1 MAIAR
6 VSGNALANDL
16 QRSTNLAISTDA
28 LYIDVANSR
37 IGVNTTSTTHAITT
51 PDDASI
57 GNVVITGN
65 SITSYLGN
73 LDLSGSELNLG
84 AVEDITITGG
94 SSGTVLS
101 TDGSGVLSFIPIS
114 NVGGLTGNVI
124 SLGTPTDGDLTTN
137 VAYNDWTTNTFV
149 TDGLDDLNQVALNIA
164 NGTYVGQ
171 VEFTGTPL
179 AGPSPQTVTFSGS
192 LVGTAD
198 NYLWDFGD
206 GNTSTSGLNVSHTY
220 NDDAG
225 GQFTVSL
232 TAFNSDGTYQGN
244 VSLGAKG
251 SVDTRTRTNYI
262 TLYTPNPVPAFTI
275 TDNSIDS
282 GALAEI
288 NNTSTNVT
296 SSYELDWG
304 DGVANTNPAL
314 GWTTLTNT
322 YTNSGGDEQY
332 TIVLAGTSSTA
343 GPTPVTVYSAPGTV
357 SVYSDHTSQFTAS
370 ATTLVNEEATSGGVV
385 TFTNTV
391 ATDPGSTAVFGSQQK
406 YRWTWDDGQVANVN
420 IQSGVAGNPGSTINH
435 TFALSSGNQAS
446 GTSQTFDV
454 TLQVRNGST
463 NSPFVSGTT
472 TITIEPDVRAIYTG
486 SAVTLSDRTGDNAQ
500 DGYVFT
506 DYRDGADRA
515 LFTFDNTSQNA
526 TIFDWAFGDGNTTG
540 NITSGAGTPGNGN
553 ITNTYS
559 STGNYTVELDVYGT
573 PATIA
578 QSDSEVKSNYIQ
590 INANPAQPGALS
602 TKTLSLADSSQGTSP
617 LLAANATDNSSGN
630 IVAAGSSV
638 TRYTTTTTINTNN
651 VTNANTAISG
661 TLSAQFN
668 GSTAG
673 NITFTSSGDASGTYT
688 DLIVVAD
695 GDAHDEISASTYP
708 SGFAKVFDARWQR
721 ALSGISVG
729 YNDAKL
735 SHTTTG
741 DTNLVDFVKD
751 DMFDVPT
758 VVQGNAVIVEQT
770 AGTYRYISGVP
781 YYNTGSPAIQIQGL
795 EVSNLTGQTYRNTS
809 QPIQFTTGTLAEGT
823 SGSIIN
829 TQTKT
834 YSDIDGTPSFV
845 TAGIVDADVGVASP
859 QPMGNITLSVNG
871 SARAVGYVDSQM
883 FNVNGSSSVV
893 NITNQYI
900 QIYSASLSGFD
911 EQNIPVADALG
922 SVYDDDGLRITGLGS
937 AADNPAFNSA
947 TNYYTSNAWSG
958 AETIAGT
965 QEAVVRWGTLD
976 HFTTD
981 FSSGYLPSGPDLN
994 TGRSGTQYFTF
1005 AFRRA
1010 TMANFDISLNS
1021 STGITG
1027 LWIAAP
1033 GTTIDDASTANGW
1046 VDGTVQYAGSGVPGD
1061 DTGNGGNGSL
1071 GCALT
1076 GADVIPT
1083 GSTINAAYTMTL
1095 GSENSSNSTGNNV
1108 LVRIALASGQSL
1120 TSVSVGVAS

>member
-65 SITSYLGN
+65 SITSDLGN

-370 ATTLVNEEATSGGVV
+370 ATTLVNEEATSGGV
-385 TFTNTV
+385 
-391 ATDPGSTAVFGSQQK
+391 
-406 YRWTWDDGQVANVN
+406 
-420 IQSGVAGNPGSTINH
+420 
-435 TFALSSGNQAS
+435 
-446 GTSQTFDV
+446 
-454 TLQVRNGST
+454 
-463 NSPFVSGTT
+463 
-472 TITIEPDVRAIYTG
+472 
-486 SAVTLSDRTGDNAQ
+486 
-500 DGYVFT
+500 
-506 DYRDGADRA
+506 
-515 LFTFDNTSQNA
+515 
-526 TIFDWAFGDGNTTG
+526 
-540 NITSGAGTPGNGN
+540 
-553 ITNTYS
+553 
-559 STGNYTVELDVYGT
+559 
-573 PATIA
+573 
-578 QSDSEVKSNYIQ
+578 
-590 INANPAQPGALS
+590 
-602 TKTLSLADSSQGTSP
+602 
-617 LLAANATDNSSGN
+617 
-630 IVAAGSSV
+630 
-638 TRYTTTTTINTNN
+638 
-651 VTNANTAISG
+651 
-661 TLSAQFN
+661 
-668 GSTAG
+668 
-673 NITFTSSGDASGTYT
+673 
-688 DLIVVAD
+688 
-695 GDAHDEISASTYP
+695 
-708 SGFAKVFDARWQR
+708 
-721 ALSGISVG
+721 
-729 YNDAKL
+729 
-735 SHTTTG
+735 
-741 DTNLVDFVKD
+741 
-751 DMFDVPT
+751 
-758 VVQGNAVIVEQT
+758 
-770 AGTYRYISGVP
+770 
-781 YYNTGSPAIQIQGL
+781 
-795 EVSNLTGQTYRNTS
+795 
-809 QPIQFTTGTLAEGT
+809 
-823 SGSIIN
+823 
-829 TQTKT
+829 
-834 YSDIDGTPSFV
+834 
-845 TAGIVDADVGVASP
+845 
-859 QPMGNITLSVNG
+859 
-871 SARAVGYVDSQM
+871 
-883 FNVNGSSSVV
+883 
-893 NITNQYI
+893 
-900 QIYSASLSGFD
+900 
-911 EQNIPVADALG
+911 
-922 SVYDDDGLRITGLGS
+922 
-937 AADNPAFNSA
+937 
-947 TNYYTSNAWSG
+947 
-958 AETIAGT
+958 
-965 QEAVVRWGTLD
+965 
-976 HFTTD
+976 
-981 FSSGYLPSGPDLN
+981 
-994 TGRSGTQYFTF
+994 
-1005 AFRRA
+1005 
-1010 TMANFDISLNS
+1010 
-1021 STGITG
+1021 
-1027 LWIAAP
+1027 
-1033 GTTIDDASTANGW
+1033 
-1046 VDGTVQYAGSGVPGD
+1046 
-1061 DTGNGGNGSL
+1061 
-1071 GCALT
+1071 
-1076 GADVIPT
+1076 
-1083 GSTINAAYTMTL
+1083 
-1095 GSENSSNSTGNNV
+1095 
-1108 LVRIALASGQSL
+1108 
-1120 TSVSVGVAS
+1120 

>member
-6 VSGNALANDL
+6 VTGNALADNL
-16 QRSTNLAISTDA
+16 QRSTNLAIDTDA
-28 LYIDVANSR
+28 FYVDVANSR

-57 GNVVITGN
+57 GNIVITGN
-65 SITSYLGN
+65 SITAEGPLN
-73 LDLSGSELNLG
+73 LAGSTLLLG
-84 AVEDITITGG
+84 AVSNVEITGG
-94 SSGTVLS
+94 SAGQVMS
-101 TDGSGVLSFIPIS
+101 TDGAGNLSFVPIG

-137 VAYNDWTTNTFV
+137 VAYNDWTTSTYV

-171 VEFTGTPL
+171 VDFSGTPV
-179 AGPSPQTVTFSGS
+179 AGPSPQTVTFSGN

-198 NYLWDFGD
+198 SYLWDFGD
-206 GNTSTSGLNVSHTY
+206 GNTATSGLNVSHTY
-220 NDDAG
+220 SNVSG

-251 SVDTRTRTNYI
+251 SVDTKTRTNYI
-262 TLYTPNPVPAFTI
+262 TLYTPNPAPSFTI

-282 GALAEI
+282 GTAAEI

-296 SSYELDWG
+296 TSYELDWG
-304 DGVANTNPAL
+304 DGVANTTPAL
-314 GWTTLTNT
+314 SWTTLTNT
-322 YTNSGGDEQY
+322 YTNAGGDEQY
-332 TIVLAGTSSTA
+332 TIVLAGTSNTA

-357 SVYSDHTSQFTAS
+357 SVYSDHTSQFSAS
-370 ATTLVNEEATSGGVV
+370 ATTVVNEEATSGGVV

-391 ATDPGSTAVFGSQQK
+391 ATDPGTTATFGSQQK
-406 YRWTWDDGQVANVN
+406 YLWTWGDSTSANVN

-435 TFALSSGNQAS
+435 TFALSSGNQS
-446 GTSQTFDV
+446 GGTSQTFDV

-463 NSPFVSGTT
+463 NSPFVSGIT
-472 TITIEPDVRAIYTG
+472 TITVEPDVRAIYTG
-486 SAVTLSDRTGDNAQ
+486 TAVTVSDRSGDNAQ

-515 LFTFDNTSQNA
+515 LFTFDNTSQNG
-526 TIFDWAFGDGNTTG
+526 TTFDWTFGDGNTTG
-540 NITSGAGTPGNGN
+540 NITSGAGTPGGGN
-553 ITNTYS
+553 ITNTYP

-602 TKTLSLADSSQGTSP
+602 TKTLSLQDSSQGTSP
-617 LLAANATDNSSGN
+617 LLAANATDNSGGN
-630 IVAAGSSV
+630 IVAAGTSV

-661 TLSAQFN
+661 TLSAIFN
-668 GSTAG
+668 NSSAG
-673 NITFTSSGDASGTYT
+673 NVTFTSGGNATGTYT

-735 SHTTTG
+735 SHTSAG

-751 DMFDVPT
+751 DMTAVPS
-758 VVQGNAVIVEQT
+758 VVQASAVIAEST

-781 YYNTGSPAIQIQGL
+781 YYNTGSPTITVTGL
-795 EVSNLTGQTYRNTS
+795 AVGDLVGQTYRNTS
-809 QPIQFTTGTLAEGT
+809 TPIQFTTGTLQEST
-823 SGSIIN
+823 SGTIFN

-834 YSDIDGTPSFV
+834 YAQIDGAPTFLSG
-845 TAGIVDADVGVASP
+845 GIPIAQTGVASDYT
-859 QPMGNITLSVNG
+859 MGTITVNVNG
-871 SARAVGYVDSQM
+871 SARAVGYLDAQM

-893 NITNQYI
+893 NITDKLI

-947 TNYYTSNAWSG
+947 TDYYTSNAWSG

-981 FSSGYLPSGPDLN
+981 FSSGYLPAGPDLN

-1033 GTTIDDASTANGW
+1033 GTTIDDASTQNGW
-1046 VDGTVQYAGSGVPGD
+1046 IDGTVQYAGSGVPGD

-1083 GSTINAAYTMTL
+1083 GTSINAAYNMTL

-1108 LVRIALASGQSL
+1108 LVRIALASGDTL

>member
-6 VSGNALANDL
+6 VTGNALADNL
-16 QRSTNLAISTDA
+16 QRSTNLAIDTDA
-28 LYIDVANSR
+28 FYVDVANSR

-57 GNVVITGN
+57 GNIVITGN
-65 SITSYLGN
+65 SITAEGPLN
-73 LDLSGSELNLG
+73 LAGSTLLLG
-84 AVEDITITGG
+84 AVSNVEITGG
-94 SSGTVLS
+94 SAGQVMS
-101 TDGSGVLSFIPIS
+101 TDGAGNLSFVPIS

-137 VAYNDWTTNTFV
+137 VAYDGWSTSTYV

-171 VEFTGTPL
+171 VDFSGTPL
-179 AGPSPQTVTFSGS
+179 AGPSPQTVSFTGS
-192 LVGTAD
+192 LIGNAD
-198 NYLWDFGD
+198 SYLWDFGD

-220 NDDAG
+220 NDASG
-225 GQFTVSL
+225 GQFTVVL
-232 TAFNSDGTYQGN
+232 TAFNSNGTYEGN

-251 SVDTRTRTNYI
+251 SVDSNTKTNYI
-262 TLYTPNPVPAFTI
+262 TLYTPNPAPSFTI

-282 GALAEI
+282 GTAAEI

-296 SSYELDWG
+296 TSYELDWG
-304 DGVANTNPAL
+304 DGAANTTPAL
-314 GWTTLTNT
+314 SWTTLTNT
-322 YTNSGGDEQY
+322 YTNAGGDEQY
-332 TIVLAGTSSTA
+332 TIVLAGTSNTA

-357 SVYSDHTSQFTAS
+357 SVYSDHTSQFSAS
-370 ATTLVNEEATSGGVV
+370 ATTVVNEEATSGGVV

-391 ATDPGSTAVFGSQQK
+391 ATDPGTTATFGSQQK
-406 YRWTWDDGQVANVN
+406 YLWTWGDSTSANVN
-420 IQSGVAGNPGSTINH
+420 IQSGVAGNPGSTIDH
-435 TFALSSGNQAS
+435 TFALSSGNQS
-446 GTSQTFDV
+446 GGTSQTFDV

-463 NSPFVSGTT
+463 NSPFVSGIT
-472 TITIEPDVRAIYTG
+472 TITVEPDVRAIYTG
-486 SAVTLSDRTGDNAQ
+486 TAVTVSDRSGDNAQ

-515 LFTFDNTSQNA
+515 LFTFENTSQNG
-526 TIFDWAFGDGNTTG
+526 TTFDWTFGDGNTTG

-553 ITNTYS
+553 ITNTYP

-573 PATIA
+573 PGTIA

-617 LLAANATDNSSGN
+617 LLAASATDNSSGN
-630 IVAAGSSV
+630 IPAAGSSV
-638 TRYTTTTTINTNN
+638 TRYTTADPINTNN

-661 TLSAQFN
+661 TLAAIFN
-668 GSTAG
+668 NADVG
-673 NITFTSSGDASGTYT
+673 NVTFSSGGDATGTYT
-688 DLIVVAD
+688 DLVVVAD
-695 GDAHDEISASTYP
+695 GDAHNEISASTYP

-721 ALSGISVG
+721 SLSGISVG
-729 YNDAKL
+729 YSDVSL
-735 SHTTTG
+735 SHTSAG
-741 DTNLVDFVKD
+741 QTNTVGFVKD
-751 DMFDVPT
+751 DMTAVPS
-758 VVQGNAVIVEQT
+758 VVQASAVIAEGT

-781 YYNTGSPAIQIQGL
+781 YYNTGSPTITVTGL
-795 EVSNLTGQTYRNTS
+795 AVGDLVGQTYRNTS
-809 QPIQFTTGTLAEGT
+809 TPIQFTTGTLQEST
-823 SGSIIN
+823 SGTIFN

-834 YSDIDGTPSFV
+834 YAQIDGTPTFLSG
-845 TAGIVDADVGVASP
+845 GIPIAQTGVASDYT
-859 QPMGNITLSVNG
+859 MGTITVNVNG
-871 SARAVGYVDSQM
+871 TARAVGYLDAQM
-883 FNVNGSSSVV
+883 FNVNGSGSVV
-893 NITNQYI
+893 NITNKLI
-900 QIYSASLSGFD
+900 QIYSASLTGFD

-981 FSSGYLPSGPDLN
+981 FSSGYLPTGPDLN

-1033 GTTIDDASTANGW
+1033 GTTIDDASTQNGW

-1083 GSTINAAYTMTL
+1083 GSSINAAYTMTL

-1108 LVRIALASGQSL
+1108 LVRIALASGETL

>member
-6 VSGNALANDL
+6 VTGNALADNL
-16 QRSTNLAISTDA
+16 QRSTNLAIDTDA
-28 LYIDVANSR
+28 FFVDVANNR
-37 IGVNTTSTTHAITT
+37 IGVNTTSATHAITT

-57 GNVVITGN
+57 GNIVITGN
-65 SITSYLGN
+65 SITAEGP
-73 LDLSGSELNLG
+73 LDFSGSVLSLG
-84 AVEDITITGG
+84 AVSNVEITGG
-94 SSGTVLS
+94 SPGQLMS
-101 TDGSGVLSFIPIS
+101 TDGAGNLSFIPIS

-137 VAYNDWTTNTFV
+137 VAYDGWSTSTYV

-171 VEFTGTPL
+171 VDFSGTPL
-179 AGPSPQTVTFSGS
+179 AGPSPQTVSFTGS
-192 LVGTAD
+192 LIGNAD
-198 NYLWDFGD
+198 SYLWDFGD

-220 NDDAG
+220 NDASG
-225 GQFTVSL
+225 GQFTVVL
-232 TAFNSDGTYQGN
+232 TAFNSNGTYEGN

-251 SVDTRTRTNYI
+251 SVDSNTKTNYI
-262 TLYTPNPVPAFTI
+262 TLYTPNPAPSFTI

-282 GALAEI
+282 GTAAEI

-296 SSYELDWG
+296 TSYELDWG
-304 DGVANTNPAL
+304 DGAANTTPAL
-314 GWTTLTNT
+314 SWTTLTNT
-322 YTNSGGDEQY
+322 YTNAGGDEQY
-332 TIVLAGTSSTA
+332 TIVLAGTSNTA

-357 SVYSDHTSQFTAS
+357 SVYSDHTSQFSAS
-370 ATTLVNEEATSGGVV
+370 ATTVVNEEATSGGVV

-391 ATDPGSTAVFGSQQK
+391 ATDPGTTATFGSQQK
-406 YRWTWDDGQVANVN
+406 YLWTWGDSTSANVN

-435 TFALSSGNQAS
+435 TFALSSGNQS
-446 GTSQTFDV
+446 GGTSQTFDV

-463 NSPFVSGTT
+463 NSPFVSGIT
-472 TITIEPDVRAIYTG
+472 TITVEPDVRAIYTG
-486 SAVTLSDRTGDNAQ
+486 TAVTTSDRSGDNAQ

-515 LFTFDNTSQNA
+515 LFTFENTSQNG
-526 TIFDWAFGDGNTTG
+526 TTFDWTFGDGNTTG

-553 ITNTYS
+553 ITNTYP

-573 PATIA
+573 PGTIA

-617 LLAANATDNSSGN
+617 LLAASATDNSSGN
-630 IVAAGSSV
+630 IPAAGSSV
-638 TRYTTTTTINTNN
+638 TRYTTADPINTNN
-651 VTNANTAISG
+651 VTNANTSISG
-661 TLSAQFN
+661 TLAAIFN
-668 GSTAG
+668 NADVG
-673 NITFTSSGDASGTYT
+673 NVIFSSGGDATGTYT
-688 DLIVVAD
+688 DLVVVAD

-721 ALSGISVG
+721 SLSGISVG
-729 YNDAKL
+729 YSDVSL
-735 SHTTTG
+735 SHTSAG
-741 DTNLVDFVKD
+741 QTNTVGFVKD
-751 DMFDVPT
+751 DMTDVPT

-781 YYNTGSPAIQIQGL
+781 YYNTGTPAIQIQGL

-823 SGSIIN
+823 SGSIISS
-829 TQTKT
+829 QTKT
-834 YSDIDGTPSFV
+834 YGDIDGTPSFV
-845 TAGIVDADVGVASP
+845 TAGIVNADVGVASP
-859 QPMGNITLSVNG
+859 QQLGNITLSVNG

-893 NITNQYI
+893 NITDKYI
-900 QIYSASLSGFD
+900 QIYSASLTGFD

-981 FSSGYLPSGPDLN
+981 FSSGYLPAGPDLN

-1033 GTTIDDASTANGW
+1033 GTTIDDASTQNGW

-1083 GSTINAAYTMTL
+1083 GTSINAAYTMTL

-1108 LVRIALASGQSL
+1108 LVRIALASGETL
-1120 TSVSVGVAS
+1120 TSVSIGVAS

>member
-6 VSGNALANDL
+6 VTGNALADNL
-16 QRSTNLAISTDA
+16 QRSTNLAIDTDA
-28 LYIDVANSR
+28 FYVDVANSR

-57 GNVVITGN
+57 GNIVFTGN
-65 SITSYLGN
+65 SITAEGP
-73 LDLSGSELNLG
+73 LDLAGSTLLLG
-84 AVEDITITGG
+84 AVGNVEITGG
-94 SSGTVLS
+94 SAGQVMS
-101 TDGSGVLSFIPIS
+101 TDGAGNLSFIPIS

-137 VAYNDWTTNTFV
+137 VAYDGWSTSTYV

-171 VEFTGTPL
+171 VDFSGTPL
-179 AGPSPQTVTFSGS
+179 AGPSPQTVSFTGS
-192 LVGTAD
+192 LIGNAD
-198 NYLWDFGD
+198 SYLWDFGD

-220 NDDAG
+220 NDASG
-225 GQFTVSL
+225 GQFTVVL
-232 TAFNSDGTYQGN
+232 TAFNSNGTYEGN

-251 SVDTRTRTNYI
+251 SVDSNTKTNYI
-262 TLYTPNPVPAFTI
+262 TLYTPNPAPSFTI

-282 GALAEI
+282 GTAAEI

-296 SSYELDWG
+296 TSYELDWG
-304 DGVANTNPAL
+304 DGAANTTPAL
-314 GWTTLTNT
+314 SWTTLTNT
-322 YTNSGGDEQY
+322 YTNAGGDEQY
-332 TIVLAGTSSTA
+332 TIVLAGTSNTA
-343 GPTPVTVYSAPGTV
+343 GPTPVTLYSAPGTV
-357 SVYSDHTSQFTAS
+357 SVYSDHTSQFSAS
-370 ATTLVNEEATSGGVV
+370 ATTVVNEEATSGGVV

-391 ATDPGSTAVFGSQQK
+391 ATDPGTTATFGNQQK
-406 YRWTWDDGQVANVN
+406 YLWTWGDSTSANVN

-435 TFALSSGNQAS
+435 TFALSSGNQS
-446 GTSQTFDV
+446 GGTSQTFDV

-463 NSPFVSGTT
+463 NSPFVSGIT
-472 TITIEPDVRAIYTG
+472 TITVEPDVRAIYTG
-486 SAVTLSDRTGDNAQ
+486 TAVTVSDRSGDNAQ

-515 LFTFDNTSQNA
+515 LFTFENTSQNG
-526 TIFDWAFGDGNTTG
+526 TTFDWTFGDGNTTG

-553 ITNTYS
+553 ITNTYP

-573 PATIA
+573 PGTIA

-617 LLAANATDNSSGN
+617 LLAASATDNSSGN
-630 IVAAGSSV
+630 IPAAGSSV
-638 TRYTTTTTINTNN
+638 TRYTTADPINTNN
-651 VTNANTAISG
+651 VTNANTSISG
-661 TLSAQFN
+661 TLAAIFN
-668 GSTAG
+668 NADVG
-673 NITFTSSGDASGTYT
+673 NVTFSSGGDATGTYT
-688 DLIVVAD
+688 DLVVVAD

-721 ALSGISVG
+721 SLSGISVG
-729 YNDAKL
+729 YSDVSL
-735 SHTTTG
+735 SHTSAG
-741 DTNLVDFVKD
+741 QTNTVGFVKD
-751 DMFDVPT
+751 DMTDVPT

-823 SGSIIN
+823 SGSIISS
-829 TQTKT
+829 QTKT
-834 YSDIDGTPSFV
+834 YGDIDGTPSFV
-845 TAGIVDADVGVASP
+845 TAGIVNADVGVASP
-859 QPMGNITLSVNG
+859 QQMGNITLSVNG

-893 NITNQYI
+893 NITDKYI

-947 TNYYTSNAWSG
+947 TDYYTSNAWSG

-981 FSSGYLPSGPDLN
+981 FSSGYLPAGPDLN

-1033 GTTIDDASTANGW
+1033 GTTIDDASTQNGW

-1083 GSTINAAYTMTL
+1083 GTSINAAYTMTL

-1108 LVRIALASGQSL
+1108 LVRIALASGETL
-1120 TSVSVGVAS
+1120 TSVSIGVAS

>member
-6 VSGNALANDL
+6 VTGNALADNL
-16 QRSTNLAISTDA
+16 QRSTNLAIDTDA
-28 LYIDVANSR
+28 FYVDVANNR

-57 GNVVITGN
+57 GNIVFTGN
-65 SITSYLGN
+65 SITAEGP
-73 LDLSGSELNLG
+73 LDLAGSTLLLG
-84 AVEDITITGG
+84 AVGNVEITGG
-94 SSGTVLS
+94 SAGQVMS
-101 TDGSGVLSFIPIS
+101 TDGAGNLSFIPIS

-137 VAYNDWTTNTFV
+137 VAYNDWTTSTYV

-171 VEFTGTPL
+171 VDFSGTPV
-179 AGPSPQTVTFSGS
+179 AGPSPQTVTFSGN

-198 NYLWDFGD
+198 SYLWDFGD
-206 GNTSTSGLNVSHTY
+206 GNTATSGLNVSHTY
-220 NDDAG
+220 SNVSG

-251 SVDTRTRTNYI
+251 SVDTKTRTNYI
-262 TLYTPNPVPAFTI
+262 TLYTPNPAPSFTI

-296 SSYELDWG
+296 TSYELDWG
-304 DGVANTNPAL
+304 DGAANTNPAL

-322 YTNSGGDEQY
+322 YTNAGGDEQY
-332 TIVLAGTSSTA
+332 TIVLAGTSNTA

-357 SVYSDHTSQFTAS
+357 SVYSDHTSQFSAS
-370 ATTLVNEEATSGGVV
+370 ATTVVNEEATSGGVV

-391 ATDPGSTAVFGSQQK
+391 ATDPGTTATFGSQQK
-406 YRWTWDDGQVANVN
+406 YLWTWGDSTSANVN

-435 TFALSSGNQAS
+435 TFALSSGNQS
-446 GTSQTFDV
+446 GGTSQTFDV

-463 NSPFVSGTT
+463 NSPFVSGIT
-472 TITIEPDVRAIYTG
+472 TITVEPDVRAIYTG
-486 SAVTLSDRTGDNAQ
+486 TAVTVSDRSGDNAQ

-515 LFTFDNTSQNA
+515 LFTFDNTSQNG
-526 TIFDWAFGDGNTTG
+526 TTFDWTFGDGNTTG
-540 NITSGAGTPGNGN
+540 NITSGAGTPGGGN
-553 ITNTYS
+553 ITNTYP

-602 TKTLSLADSSQGTSP
+602 TKTLSLQDSSQGTSP
-617 LLAANATDNSSGN
+617 LLAANATDNSGGN
-630 IVAAGSSV
+630 IVAAGTSV

-661 TLSAQFN
+661 TLSAIFN
-668 GSTAG
+668 NSSAG
-673 NITFTSSGDASGTYT
+673 NVTFTSGGNATGTYT

-735 SHTTTG
+735 SHTSAG

-751 DMFDVPT
+751 DMTAVPS
-758 VVQGNAVIVEQT
+758 VVQASAVIAEST

-781 YYNTGSPAIQIQGL
+781 YYNTGSPTITVTGL
-795 EVSNLTGQTYRNTS
+795 AVGDLVGQTYRNTS
-809 QPIQFTTGTLAEGT
+809 TPIQFTTGTLQEST
-823 SGSIIN
+823 SGTIFN

-834 YSDIDGTPSFV
+834 YAQIDGAPTFLSG
-845 TAGIVDADVGVASP
+845 GIPIAQTGVASDYT
-859 QPMGNITLSVNG
+859 MGTITVNVNG
-871 SARAVGYVDSQM
+871 SARAVGYLDAQM

-893 NITNQYI
+893 NITDKLI
-900 QIYSASLSGFD
+900 QIYSASLTGFD

-981 FSSGYLPSGPDLN
+981 FSSGYLPAGPDLN
-994 TGRSGTQYFTF
+994 TGRSGPQYFTF

-1033 GTTIDDASTANGW
+1033 GTTIDNASTQNGW

-1083 GSTINAAYTMTL
+1083 GSSINAAYTMTL

-1108 LVRIALASGQSL
+1108 LVRIALASGETL